1 MTNVVEN
8 ISAPSVDRRIFVE
21 SRVVT
26 TPPAAASAS
35 MSWRAWGC
43 VVGLAAVS
51 PLSAIVV
58 YLVAR
63 TILGNSDQRLYM
75 LWVGV
80 PRMVSYATALPVGV
94 WLLVRARKG
103 ELKVPSGFQCLCW
116 WMLVQG
122 VFMLYSNIRGLDLL
136 DTQYEGAEREYRATY
151 LTLQIVGNV
160 PDVLLGLLWLVLLFR
175 QGSAICCCGEDG
187 PSRRR

>member
-1 MTNVVEN
+1 MANVVEN
-8 ISAPSVDRRIFVE
+8 ISAPSADRRIFVE

-43 VVGLAAVS
+43 
-51 PLSAIVV
+51 AIVV

-63 TILGNSDQRLYM
+63 TLLGNSDQRLYM

-80 PRMVSYATALPVGV
+80 PRMGWV
-94 WLLVRARKG
+94 WLLVRAHKG
-103 ELKVPSGFQCLCW
+103 EWKVPGGFQCLCW

-175 QGSAICCCGEDG
+175 QGSAICCCGEDR
-187 PSRRR
+187 PK